1 MTRAR
6 ALLLVAVL
14 GVSLVAAR
22 AAVPSAGPR
31 RHEVRMRSVSFSPA
45 ELRVAPGD
53 TVVWRNTDIVRHD
66 AVRPGLFDT
75 GELQSGDS
83 ARWVAADT
91 GTFTYRCTI
100 HARMRG
106 RLVVARE

>member
-6 ALLLVAVL
+6 ALLLVVAL
-14 GVSLVAAR
+14 GGSLVAAR
-22 AAVPSAGPR
+22 AAVPAGGPQ
-31 RHEVRMRSVSFSPA
+31 RHEVRMRSVSYAPG
-45 ELRVAPGD
+45 ELRLAVGD

-83 ARWVAADT
+83 ARWVASDT
-91 GTFTYRCTI
+91 GTFAYRCTI

-106 RLVVARE
+106 RLIVGPE